1 MINNRS
7 DSPLVVNI
15 PLQPIEKGASVI
27 LKNIF
32 FDTKKYVLKP
42 ESLSELDKVIAL
54 LADNPK
60 LTILISG
67 FTDNVGKPADN
78 ILLSINRAKSVT
90 AYFQSKGIDIKRLSA
105 KGFGEQKP
113 IADNKTEAGK
123 ALNRRTELSVISN

>member
-90 AYFQSKGIDIKRLSA
+90 AYFKSKGIDIKRLSA